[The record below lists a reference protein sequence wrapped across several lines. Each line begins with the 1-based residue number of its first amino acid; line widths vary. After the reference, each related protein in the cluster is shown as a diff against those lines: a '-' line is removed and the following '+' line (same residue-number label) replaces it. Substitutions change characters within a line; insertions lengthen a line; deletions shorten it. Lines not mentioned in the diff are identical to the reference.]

1 MASSSSHLL
10 LLILILCI
18 TMATQVASRPSPRKP
33 DSQILNDLF
42 GSEISSLLLAQPD
55 ITEGSAQSPAPPE
68 TKRSGL
74 PARSVGAEPHRA
86 VPRLFL
92 DFLSRQRKLRGR
104 SRKSP
109 ARGCFGMKVDRIGAL
124 SGLGC

>member
-1 MASSSSHLL
+1 MTPSSSHFI
-10 LLILILCI
+10 ILILYI

-33 DSQILNDLF
+33 DSQILKDLF
-42 GSEISSLLLAQPD
+42 GPEISSLLLAQPD
-55 ITEGSAQSPAPPE
+55 ITEGSAQSPTPSE
-68 TKRSGL
+68 TKENGL
-74 PARSVGAEPHRA
+74 PARSVGVEPHRA

-92 DFLSRQRKLRGR
+92 GFLSRQRKLRGR

>member
-1 MASSSSHLL
+1 MLIGASLWKLESSACAAASE
-10 LLILILCI
+10 LCCGCGCGCG
-18 TMATQVASRPSPRKP
+18 VGG
-33 DSQILNDLF
+33 QILKDLF

-55 ITEGSAQSPAPPE
+55 ITEGSAQSPVPSE
-68 TKRSGL
+68 TTGNGL

-86 VPRLFL
+86 VPRFFL
-92 DFLSRQRKLRGR
+92 DFLSTQRKLRGR

>member
-1 MASSSSHLL
+1 MDKD
-10 LLILILCI
+10 
-18 TMATQVASRPSPRKP
+18 PRVLK
-33 DSQILNDLF
+33 DLF

-55 ITEGSAQSPAPPE
+55 ITEGSAQSPAPSE
-68 TKRSGL
+68 TKGNGL
-74 PARSVGAEPHRA
+74 HARSVGAEPQRA